1 MTIFALLAVSAWL
14 VTAIVLIAGLSTF
27 AEGHDDARDLVANNR
42 LMRLRVEVQ
51 AIAIAFVLIGL
62 LIAEFWHF

>member
-1 MTIFALLAVSAWL
+1 MTIFALFAVSAWL
-14 VTAIVLIAGLSTF
+14 VTAIVLIVGLSTF
-27 AEGHDDARDLVANNR
+27 AEGHDDARDLAANNR

>member
-1 MTIFALLAVSAWL
+1 MNIFVLFAIFAWLA
-14 VTAIVLIAGLSTF
+14 TAVVLIIGMSTF
-27 AEGHDDARDLVANNR
+27 AEGHDDAKDLVANNR
-42 LMRLRVEVQ
+42 WMRLRVEVQ